1 MFANIKSKEG
11 HGFLSRKQ
19 LGEEDEDAA
28 SWSHCRLVTPESF
41 TDVLNSKGKEKWS
54 VSELISLPW
63 AQIPG
68 ARSKTLKCNALKHAK
83 VTATER
89 NHSFCILFPKYMDQ
103 RKKER
108 DENNTSHYEEIK

>member
-41 TDVLNSKGKEKWS
+41 TDVLNSKGKEK
-54 VSELISLPW
+54 
-63 AQIPG
+63 
-68 ARSKTLKCNALKHAK
+68 
-83 VTATER
+83 
-89 NHSFCILFPKYMDQ
+89 
-103 RKKER
+103 
-108 DENNTSHYEEIK
+108 